1 MYTFMLYYETLYK
14 GIIISGFGPITT
26 LATAIPTLNAATAN
40 NTYATVNAPRSNVC
54 RPREEVGFPS
64 SPIVIKPPSSSP
76 TSSKG
81 EGITTESDPVPNDA
95 PTAILLQNSMVAHI
109 NGMMPMMNTIRV
121 VVGLSCS
128 MTIGASSS
136 CGGWGIMVVVVESSP
151 CVAAMSEDVE
161 KSMNVVIDKDVVVG
175 SIDVRCK
182 SKLLARRCI
191 DAVVAADSGD
201 DGMINAAALF
211 LLRLEAAAAAW
222 HCFSSATMDT
232 RNAST
237 RCVRLLPM

>member
-1 MYTFMLYYETLYK
+1 M
-14 GIIISGFGPITT
+14 
-26 LATAIPTLNAATAN
+26 
-40 NTYATVNAPRSNVC
+40 
-54 RPREEVGFPS
+54 
-64 SPIVIKPPSSSP
+64 VIKPLSSSP
-76 TSSKG
+76 SKG

-95 PTAILLQNSMVAHI
+95 PTAILLQNSMVAHM
-109 NGMMPMMNTIRV
+109 NGMMPMMNTIKV

-136 CGGWGIMVVVVESSP
+136 CGGWGIMVVVVESTST

-161 KSMNVVIDKDVVVG
+161 ESKSVVIDNDVVVDN
-175 SIDVRCK
+175 IETLCK
-182 SKLLARRCI
+182 SKLLVLRFI
-191 DAVVAADSGD
+191 DAVVDANSGD

-211 LLRLEAAAAAW
+211 LLRLEAAAAIW
-222 HCFSSATMDT
+222 HCFSSARMDT